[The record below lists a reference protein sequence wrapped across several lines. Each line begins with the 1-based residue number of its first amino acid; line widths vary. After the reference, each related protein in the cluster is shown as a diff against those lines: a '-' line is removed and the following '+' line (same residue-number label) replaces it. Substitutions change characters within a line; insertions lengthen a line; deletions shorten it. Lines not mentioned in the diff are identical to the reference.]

1 MSFVLLGLAILLGV
15 GLLGFDLWQSRRDDR
30 FAPEEQEPG
39 ASVIQHGMKRAFGED
54 APVLVRIT
62 TPLAIAYGILSFP
75 ATLAPV
81 ILAVL
86 AMQAQPLGGDGT
98 TALVS
103 MIVAGLSMSAGIK
116 AIRAGGLLLSR
127 DDAARVVV
135 SRSIFYVVGWAALV
149 VAMLTFARQPSGHVA
164 AIVYGHAALT
174 VVVAILLRIAQASG
188 AAAAKAIP

>member
-1 MSFVLLGLAILLGV
+1 MLLGLAILLGV
-15 GLLGFDLWQSRRDDR
+15 ALLAFDLWQSRRDDR
-30 FAPEEQEPG
+30 FAAEEQEPG
-39 ASVIQHGMKRAFGED
+39 ASVIQHGMKRAFGQG
-54 APVLVRIT
+54 APAVARIAS
-62 TPLAIAYGILSFP
+62 PLAIGYGILSFP

-116 AIRAGGLLLSR
+116 SIRAGGLLLSD

-135 SRSIFYVVGWAALV
+135 ARSIFYVVGWAALV
-149 VAMLTFARQPSGHVA
+149 LTLLTFARQPVGHVA
-164 AIVYGHAALT
+164 TIVYAHVGLT
-174 VVVAILLRIAQASG
+174 VLVAIILRVAQSR
-188 AAAAKAIP
+188 AATAKNAIP

>member
-1 MSFVLLGLAILLGV
+1 MLLALAILLGV
-15 GLLGFDLWQSRRDDR
+15 ALLGFDLWQSRRDDR

-39 ASVIQHGMKRAFGED
+39 ASVIRHGMARAFGEGVPTL
-54 APVLVRIT
+54 ARIAS
-62 TPLAIAYGILSFP
+62 PLAIGYGILSFP

-116 AIRAGGLLLSR
+116 AIRAGGLLLSE

-135 SRSIFYVVGWAALV
+135 SRSIFYVAGWAALV
-149 VAMLTFARQPSGHVA
+149 TTLLTFARTPTGHVA
-164 AIVYGHAALT
+164 TLVYGHAALT
-174 VVVAILLRIAQASG
+174 VLVAVVLRFAEPR
-188 AAAAKAIP
+188 AATAKAALP

>member
-1 MSFVLLGLAILLGV
+1 MLLGLAILLGV
-15 GLLGFDLWQSRRDDR
+15 SLLGFDLWQSRRDDR

-54 APVLVRIT
+54 VPTLVRIAG
-62 TPLAIAYGILSFP
+62 PLAIGYGILSFP

-116 AIRAGGLLLSR
+116 AIRAGGLLLSA

-135 SRSIFYVVGWAALV
+135 ARSIFYVAGWAALV
-149 VAMLTFARQPSGHVA
+149 LTLLTFARQPTGHVA
-164 AIVYGHAALT
+164 TIVYAHVGVT
-174 VVVAILLRIAQASG
+174 VLVAILLRVAQPRAE
-188 AAAAKAIP
+188 AAKNAIP

>member
-1 MSFVLLGLAILLGV
+1 MLLGLAMLLGV
-15 GLLGFDLWQSRRDDR
+15 VLLGFDVWQSRRDDR

-39 ASVIQHGMKRAFGED
+39 ASVIRHGLQRAFGEGS
-54 APVLVRIT
+54 PVLVRIT
-62 TPLAIAYGILSFP
+62 SPLAIVYGILSFP

-86 AMQAQPLGGDGT
+86 AMQAEPLGGDGT

-116 AIRAGGLLLSR
+116 AIRAGGLLLSP

-149 VAMLTFARQPSGHVA
+149 VTLLTFARQPSGHVA
-164 AIVYGHAALT
+164 TIVYAHAGLT
-174 VVVAILLRIAQASG
+174 VLVAILLRFAQAAG
-188 AAAAKAIP
+188 AAATKAIP